1 MSDFGV
7 VLLTMG
13 QRPEELDRALRSLLS
28 QRDVDVDIV
37 VVGNSWQ
44 PVGLPDGV
52 KAVGL
57 ADNQGIPAG
66 RNAGVDQVQG
76 DLLFFLDD
84 DAFLPDPFFLASLKG
99 RFESDPQLG
108 LVQPRVEDPEG
119 VPPPGRW
126 VPRLFVGDR
135 TRSGPAT
142 TLWGGSHGGSSRRI
156 RGRGWLAGGVLLR
169 TRRN

>member
-13 QRPEELDRALRSLLS
+13 QRPVELDRALRSVLS

-66 RNAGVDQVQG
+66 RNAGVDHVQG

-84 DAFLPDPFFLASLKG
+84 DAFLPDRFFLASLKG

-108 LVQPRVEDPEG
+108 LVQPRVAEARG
-119 VPPPGRW
+119 LAR
-126 VPRLFVGDR
+126 
-135 TRSGPAT
+135 GPAAGREAQAGT
-142 TLWGGSHGGSSRRI
+142 SSWR
-156 RGRGWLAGGVLLR
+156 
-169 TRRN
+169 

>member
-1 MSDFGV
+1 MTDFGA

-13 QRPEELDRALRSLLS
+13 QRPKELDRALRSLLS

-57 ADNQGIPAG
+57 ADNRGIPAG

-84 DAFLPDPFFLASLKG
+84 DAFLPDPFFLAALKG

-108 LVQPRVEDPEG
+108 LVQPQI
-119 VPPPGRW
+119 GRAH
-126 VPRLFVGDR
+126 V
-135 TRSGPAT
+135 
-142 TLWGGSHGGSSRRI
+142 
-156 RGRGWLAGGVLLR
+156 
-169 TRRN
+169 